1 MVYSALE
8 VNMKR
13 IIAFVMVLVC
23 IFALAS
29 CSISDIKYD
38 HQIAKSKLQKCGYTI
53 DSYNPDYETG
63 IIGYIHAE
71 NSDGEEIYL
80 VYCSNTAIARSTYK
94 YVKKMHAANI
104 AELQMEMKML
114 DYSIHEDSDID
125 TNAKGEY
132 YKEYLEA
139 EEDLEKYKQY
149 ECGVYSNL
157 VWYGTKKAI
166 EDINT

>member
-29 CSISDIKYD
+29 CSFATIKYD
-38 HQIAKSKLQKCGYTI
+38 HQIAKSKLEKCGYSI
-53 DSYNPDYETG
+53 RDYEPDYETG

-80 VYCSNTAIARSTYK
+80 IYFSNATIARSAYK
-94 YVKKMHAANI
+94 YVKKVHSANV

-125 TNAKGEY
+125 TNEKGEY

-139 EEDLEKYKQY
+139 EEDLKEYKQY
-149 ECGVYSNL
+149 KCGIYSNL

-166 EDINT
+166 EDIGG